1 MDDNTDNDPW
11 FARARAYLARTSA
24 ESAWSAAVE
33 ARVEAQKTVMAVENA
48 VDKAKDVV
56 SATRSFLDV
65 AEGIG
70 DRGSAYDAWT
80 DALTA
85 RAGFAY
91 SLMAAE
97 EAVDKAKHAVALT
110 RRLRDSTLEVWNAI
124 EPGRQTMVQHP
135 NYERHG
141 DGKGGDRCQCG
152 GIYYWH
158 ATLKGGGCEDC
169 PCPEFKAAR

>member
-1 MDDNTDNDPW
+1 MDNNTDNDQW
-11 FARARAYLARTSA
+11 FARARACLARTSA

-65 AEGIG
+65 AEGTRALHG
-70 DRGSAYDAWT
+70 EDLPHYLRAYDAWT

-110 RRLRDSTLEVWNAI
+110 RRLRDSTLAVWNDDFTTDPRYREDI
-124 EPGRQTMVQHP
+124 DQLRMM
-135 NYERHG
+135 
-141 DGKGGDRCQCG
+141 
-152 GIYYWH
+152 
-158 ATLKGGGCEDC
+158 LGGGTTD
-169 PCPEFKAAR
+169 A